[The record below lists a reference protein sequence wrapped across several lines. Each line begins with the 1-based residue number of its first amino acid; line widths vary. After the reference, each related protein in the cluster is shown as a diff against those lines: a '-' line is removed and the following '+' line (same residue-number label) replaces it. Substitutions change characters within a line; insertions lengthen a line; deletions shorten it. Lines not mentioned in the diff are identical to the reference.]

1 MLVLFLFAFQ
11 NGFFVAGHPRT
22 TTCGKIP
29 ASLGGSPM
37 DEAALHV
44 ENLREALRQTQRHI
58 VTAIG
63 ASASLVFLERGIA
76 SVSGGRDDDSSTWCW
91 RSFIRDRDLSL
102 GDLIVLG
109 IGDQF
114 ETLALRIKDPKLRE
128 ATLEYPASIISPD
141 PWVRFSVRRFRR

>member
-76 SVSGGRDDDSSTWCW
+76 SVSEGGMT
-91 RSFIRDRDLSL
+91 IPPLGVGVALS
-102 GDLIVLG
+102 
-109 IGDQF
+109 
-114 ETLALRIKDPKLRE
+114 
-128 ATLEYPASIISPD
+128 ATAIYLSAT
-141 PWVRFSVRRFRR
+141 